1 METLVVNEAR
11 NEEEINNFSNNFYF
25 VIAYLYLVTSIL
37 IKRCLSIAQRCYKGL
52 ESRRR
57 VINIL
62 KNEQNYLII
71 KTKLWKRVSKIEKK
85 KNKKREKRRENNHAT
100 SRCQLIVGY
109 FPDISLRYSQ
119 LLGIICTDT
128 YSRREHC
135 HANSRI
141 NSFTQWCH
149 PL

>member
-1 METLVVNEAR
+1 MDCTKFVEFVRERNRYYQFYLFLFFQIYEAINRNLTKSKESNYRFYRIDSSIKISLHFVYRSTSSKPFAEKILIKGTMETLVVNEAR

-62 KNEQNYLII
+62 KNE
-71 KTKLWKRVSKIEKK
+71 
-85 KNKKREKRRENNHAT
+85 
-100 SRCQLIVGY
+100 
-109 FPDISLRYSQ
+109 
-119 LLGIICTDT
+119 
-128 YSRREHC
+128 
-135 HANSRI
+135 
-141 NSFTQWCH
+141 
-149 PL
+149 

>member
-52 ESRRR
+52 ESKRR

-62 KNEQNYLII
+62 KNE
-71 KTKLWKRVSKIEKK
+71 
-85 KNKKREKRRENNHAT
+85 
-100 SRCQLIVGY
+100 
-109 FPDISLRYSQ
+109 
-119 LLGIICTDT
+119 
-128 YSRREHC
+128 
-135 HANSRI
+135 
-141 NSFTQWCH
+141 
-149 PL
+149 